1 MEAAIVKAAC
11 AIGAG
16 IAMGFGAIGPAVGE
30 GNAVGKALEG
40 MARQPEMAND
50 LRTNMI
56 LGCAITSPPVFTRW
70 SSRCC
75 CSLCS
80 D

>member
-30 GNAVGKALEG
+30 VE
-40 MARQPEMAND
+40 
-50 LRTNMI
+50 
-56 LGCAITSPPVFTRW
+56 
-70 SSRCC
+70 
-75 CSLCS
+75 
-80 D
+80 

>member
-16 IAMGFGAIGPAVGE
+16 IAIGFGAIGPAIGE
-30 GNAVGKALEG
+30 GIAVGKALEG
-40 MARQPEMAND
+40 MSRQPEMPNV

-56 LGCAITSPPVFTRW
+56 LGCAITESTGISSLVISLLLVFV
-70 SSRCC
+70 S
-75 CSLCS
+75 
-80 D
+80 

>member
-30 GNAVGKALEG
+30 GNAAAAL
-40 MARQPEMAND
+40 R
-50 LRTNMI
+50 LLI
-56 LGCAITSPPVFTRW
+56 LLPKMEE
-70 SSRCC
+70 
-75 CSLCS
+75 
-80 D
+80 

>member
-40 MARQPEMAND
+40 MLKRYFNK
-50 LRTNMI
+50 
-56 LGCAITSPPVFTRW
+56 
-70 SSRCC
+70 
-75 CSLCS
+75 
-80 D
+80 